1 MTSLSAMRWPRRRRP
16 RLSGER
22 ALPPLGPAATP
33 LGWEGKETAS
43 SPTIDE
49 VNLMTMLIVAMLS
62 IALPLFL
69 IVLRVAV
76 VVFSVVLRLLLWP
89 TTMLVVLVFH
99 TAKSL
104 ITRKR

>member
-1 MTSLSAMRWPRRRRP
+1 
-16 RLSGER
+16 
-22 ALPPLGPAATP
+22 
-33 LGWEGKETAS
+33 
-43 SPTIDE
+43 
-49 VNLMTMLIVAMLS
+49 MTMLIVAMLS